1 MHAQGEIN
9 CMEIF
14 NIYKNQLELHSYGL
28 TKNIGLIGFYV
39 PLNRGGV
46 GWCGGPGLTSSAGAY
61 YNLDDSRARA
71 YCACFRCGWVF
82 F

>member
-28 TKNIGLIGFYV
+28 NKNIGLIGFYDL
-39 PLNRGGV
+39 LNRGGGV
-46 GWCGGPGLTSSAGAY
+46 GWCGGPG
-61 YNLDDSRARA
+61 
-71 YCACFRCGWVF
+71 
-82 F
+82 